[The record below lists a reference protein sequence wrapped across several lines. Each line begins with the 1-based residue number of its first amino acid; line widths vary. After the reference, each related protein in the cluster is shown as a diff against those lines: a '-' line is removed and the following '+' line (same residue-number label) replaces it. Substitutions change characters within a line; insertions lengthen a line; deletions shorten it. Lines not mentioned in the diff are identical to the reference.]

1 MQLTFLPFTAKL
13 FDGINSGGLKE
24 IYAMK
29 VVFAL
34 SLRVINGQNK
44 MCLQYIAIY
53 VSISIWKS
61 K

>member
-44 MCLQYIAIY
+44 M
-53 VSISIWKS
+53 
-61 K
+61 